1 MPRHI
6 MAFAVR
12 PRADRLL
19 AAVMREYAY
28 NTQGETRYR
37 RKITN
42 YLANLPASAQCCR
55 KH

>member
-28 NTQGETRYR
+28 NTQGETLPPQ
-37 RKITN
+37 N
-42 YLANLPASAQCCR
+42 YQLFGQSPSVCSVL
-55 KH
+55 